1 MSRDSLILGIGTALV
16 GLAGIVRRE
25 WLLSET
31 PKGRLLVESLGIVR
45 ARVFLV
51 GVCLVILIFGALLA
65 GSWLKP
71 WRW

>member
-1 MSRDSLILGIGTALV
+1 MV

>member
-1 MSRDSLILGIGTALV
+1 MV

-25 WLLSET
+25 WLLAET